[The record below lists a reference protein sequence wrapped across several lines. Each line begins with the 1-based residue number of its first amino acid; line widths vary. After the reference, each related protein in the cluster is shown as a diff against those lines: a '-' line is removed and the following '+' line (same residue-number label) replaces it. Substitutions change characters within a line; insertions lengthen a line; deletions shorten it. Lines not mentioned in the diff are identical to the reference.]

1 LKTTEQQMRN
11 KMLYSYMDIID
22 QLTESLDCEA
32 DEIVDIVNVLNM
44 TEYWVENK
52 MLKHCKNIALD
63 TQSQLDS
70 LEKRAMLGV
79 DREAVSYRRGQVHTA
94 NEILEILGKDI
105 KEFIQ
110 KYKSQ
115 SLSLNEL
122 YDGSKR

>member
-1 LKTTEQQMRN
+1 MKTTEQQMRN

-32 DEIVDIVNVLNM
+32 NEIVDVVNVLNM

-52 MLKHCKNIALD
+52 MLDLCEDDDVMRKVLV
-63 TQSQLDS
+63 TS
-70 LEKRAMLGV
+70 LR
-79 DREAVSYRRGQVHTA
+79 
-94 NEILEILGKDI
+94 
-105 KEFIQ
+105 EFIQ

-122 YDGSKR
+122 YDGSER

>member
-1 LKTTEQQMRN
+1 MKTTEQQMRN

-32 DEIVDIVNVLNM
+32 NEIVDVVNVLNM

-52 MLKHCKNIALD
+52 MLDLCEDDDVMRKVLV
-63 TQSQLDS
+63 TS
-70 LEKRAMLGV
+70 LR
-79 DREAVSYRRGQVHTA
+79 
-94 NEILEILGKDI
+94 
-105 KEFIQ
+105 EFIQ

-122 YDGSKR
+122 YDGSERKWINT